1 MMNRDS
7 IRASMDAEFATY
19 PEWVRLQF
27 LPFRETLTLLFNKRF
42 DDLARDV
49 IQAIPQPAG
58 KTLEELN
65 EFDAAKSGVLAGIDS
80 LILDFETH
88 DPLRSPESIALREL
102 AEQRRNEE

>member
-1 MMNRDS
+1 
-7 IRASMDAEFATY
+7 
-19 PEWVRLQF
+19 LQF
-27 LPFRETLTLLFNKRF
+27 LPFRETLTLLFDKRF
-42 DDLARDV
+42 DDLARNV

-58 KTLEELN
+58 KTSEELD

-88 DPLRSPESIALREL
+88 DPLRSPENIALRAL